1 MFLSYTIAP
10 EHEARFQ
17 GCKVSEFQGFKVELS
32 PVNLETSQ
40 LCNLENRTA
49 PFTNWYWWV
58 TPPPP
63 PY

>member
-1 MFLSYTIAP
+1 MLLSYTIAP

-40 LCNLENRTA
+40 LCNLETA
-49 PFTNWYWWV
+49 LRHLLIGTGGS
-58 TPPPP
+58 PPPP